1 MIQEVAVGEGGGGVA
16 HKRDE
21 RVGRSKFC
29 PKMRGCADGG
39 SWRER
44 DASVKLRTLP
54 RQTMGGDV
62 SGGGFCGAMLGG
74 TEGAEG
80 DAACTYILY
89 CVYVTNTEGRME
101 VREGGCGSRAA
112 ALPSTWQNPSPH
124 ANIHKQVHVT
134 PDGCLEYLSLHT
146 SRWSEVK

>member
-54 RQTMGGDV
+54 RQAMGGDV
-62 SGGGFCGAMLGG
+62 SGGGFCGAMLGR
-74 TEGAEG
+74 
-80 DAACTYILY
+80 D
-89 CVYVTNTEGRME
+89 
-101 VREGGCGSRAA
+101 
-112 ALPSTWQNPSPH
+112 
-124 ANIHKQVHVT
+124 
-134 PDGCLEYLSLHT
+134 
-146 SRWSEVK
+146 

>member
-44 DASVKLRTLP
+44 DASSVTEETLP
-54 RQTMGGDV
+54 RQTMGEDAT
-62 SGGGFCGAMLGG
+62 GGAVDRI
-74 TEGAEG
+74 EGEMKF
-80 DAACTYILY
+80 TL
-89 CVYVTNTEGRME
+89 VM
-101 VREGGCGSRAA
+101 
-112 ALPSTWQNPSPH
+112 
-124 ANIHKQVHVT
+124 
-134 PDGCLEYLSLHT
+134 
-146 SRWSEVK
+146 